1 MVLPALMLTTK
12 TTIMTARKIY
22 AFGIIGL
29 LTTVLIVSCTK
40 SFDEKTEQQTDFS
53 NSTIVQVALATVG
66 ASRNY
71 VYMDGKP
78 LTGALMVSGTIFPST
93 GPGSSIPGG
102 LHSFQIKDTLRT
114 STQVPLTFSENMQV
128 GTTYT
133 IFMYDTITAPKQ
145 ITVPTNIVI
154 PDDTTS
160 RLRFANFIYNSFA
173 IPAVDVYS
181 YDRQA
186 NIFTNVPTTGVTDF
200 ISYPSRRTDTLYLR
214 EAGTMNQLFKVT
226 ISGGLT
232 EKRSYTLLYRGS
244 HRGTRTTT
252 LFANY

>member
-1 MVLPALMLTTK
+1 
-12 TTIMTARKIY
+12 MTARKIY
-22 AFGIIGL
+22 AFGMIGL
-29 LTTVLIVSCTK
+29 LTAVLIVSCTK
-40 SFDEKTEQQTDFS
+40 SFDEKTVQQTDFS
-53 NSTIVQVALATVG
+53 NSTVVQVALATVG

-71 VYMDGKP
+71 VYLDGKQI
-78 LTGALMVSGTIFPST
+78 TGSLMTSGSIFPST
-93 GPGSSIPGG
+93 GYGSTIPGG

-128 GTTYT
+128 GSNYT
-133 IFMYDTITAPKQ
+133 IFVYDTITSPKQ
-145 ITVPTNIVI
+145 VTVPTSIVI
-154 PDDTTS
+154 PTDTTV

-173 IPAVDVYS
+173 IPGVDIYS

-186 NIFTNVPTTGVTDF
+186 NIFTNVLTTEVTNF
-200 ISYPSRRTDTLYLR
+200 IAYPSRRTDTLYFR
-214 EAGTMNQLFKVT
+214 ETGTMNQLFKLT

-232 EKRSYTLLYRGS
+232 ERRSYTLLYRGS